1 MMPSTCTSGPRGGTW
16 QIWQVDVAG
25 GPATQVTTDGG
36 YAALESLDGLW
47 LYYTRLDRPGLL
59 RRPASGGAAEMVA
72 ANVRAENWPNWG
84 VLNRGVF
91 FLTWPDAGDPQLA
104 VVDAAASPP
113 RLLTRLPD
121 YAWSGIAVSPDGTRV
136 IYAHADRRDANI
148 GGLMVAR

>member
-1 MMPSTCTSGPRGGTW
+1 
-16 QIWQVDVAG
+16 
-25 GPATQVTTDGG
+25 
-36 YAALESLDGLW
+36 
-47 LYYTRLDRPGLL
+47 
-59 RRPASGGAAEMVA
+59 MVA

-104 VVDAAASPP
+104 VVDAAASQP

-121 YAWSGIAVSPDGTRV
+121 FAWSGIAVSPDGTRV